1 MRKQVDP
8 LRLWEQDGDLELM
21 KKFFNNLSGKDEK
34 ERIKQMVLAKLAQD
48 GTRDTQIGQA
58 SRVERDPYKEHASL
72 PARIK
77 GAWQNSWRRWGWKMA
92 LPVAAM
98 VLVAVIG
105 QAGLGGLGDKQPA
118 SSPASQKA
126 TANLSVG
133 NSPASENAAGSADSG
148 TGRRSAHSSAATP
161 PTGFGSQASSLGGGQ
176 TKDKAQVIVP
186 PTPPAAPPAD
196 PSLPRKI
203 TRNMSATLQVEKVE
217 TAADKLNSLAQSL
230 GGYTVDSQLD
240 NQQDSS
246 NAVAHVTFKIP
257 ADKFEG
263 VRSSLAEIGKVL
275 NQHISADDI
284 TNQYYDADTR
294 LKNWQAEEQRYLD
307 ILRQAKSVNDILSVE
322 NSLSNIRMQI
332 EQLKGQLKLW
342 DNEVAYSTIQVQ
354 LQTKPNPVRVNEP
367 WQPISWHTTWQAAKN
382 AVLKTISAS
391 WNFLNYLVVGLGYAL
406 PFLVLAGAG
415 YLGYRQWRRKKG

>member
-1 MRKQVDP
+1 M
-8 LRLWEQDGDLELM
+8 
-21 KKFFNNLSGKDEK
+21 
-34 ERIKQMVLAKLAQD
+34 
-48 GTRDTQIGQA
+48 
-58 SRVERDPYKEHASL
+58 
-72 PARIK
+72 
-77 GAWQNSWRRWGWKMA
+77 
-92 LPVAAM
+92 
-98 VLVAVIG
+98 
-105 QAGLGGLGDKQPA
+105 
-118 SSPASQKA
+118 
-126 TANLSVG
+126 
-133 NSPASENAAGSADSG
+133 
-148 TGRRSAHSSAATP
+148 
-161 PTGFGSQASSLGGGQ
+161 
-176 TKDKAQVIVP
+176 
-186 PTPPAAPPAD
+186 
-196 PSLPRKI
+196 
-203 TRNMSATLQVEKVE
+203 
-217 TAADKLNSLAQSL
+217 
-230 GGYTVDSQLD
+230 
-240 NQQDSS
+240 
-246 NAVAHVTFKIP
+246 TFKIP

-406 PFLVLAGAG
+406 PFLILGGAG